1 MEQHLSA
8 DHSTIPATDLV
19 AHSEIGKTFLKM
31 GCLGFGGP
39 LAHVALMQQEV
50 VENRRWI
57 PPAVFAEG
65 LTLSQIL
72 PGPLSTK
79 LAIYLGYHLRG
90 LRGAAITGSAFI
102 LPAFLMLL
110 GLTALYFRYGTLP
123 AVAGVFRG
131 ITPVVL
137 AMILLSCYKLGQQS
151 ATSWIQ
157 RVILLACAIAVGA
170 FSISLPLIFAMS
182 AVVGVLLSETLRK
195 RWSGGN
201 SLMILLPLPLL
212 GQLGWFFLKV
222 GSLIFGGGLVIVP
235 FIEKEVVTRLG
246 WLTHREFLDGLALGQ
261 ITPGPVVI
269 TATFIGYKVAGLA
282 GAFVATAA
290 IFLPS
295 FFLIILAAVFLR
307 SRQKSPYL
315 QAALG
320 AVNPAA
326 VGAVL
331 GSFWSLAKVPF
342 GEWFGVAWFA
352 VSLIAM
358 QWLNISFLR
367 MLAVGSLIGVIAW
380 LIGAAT

>member
-1 MEQHLSA
+1 MKQDKSGA
-8 DHSTIPATDLV
+8 YASGA
-19 AHSEIGKTFLKM
+19 ASNAEIGKTFLKM

-39 LAHVALMQQEV
+39 LAHVALMQQEI
-50 VENRRWI
+50 VEKRRWVSS
-57 PPAVFAEG
+57 AAFAEG

-90 LRGAAITGSAFI
+90 LRGASITGAAFI
-102 LPAFLMLL
+102 LPAFLLLL

-123 AVAGVFRG
+123 AVAGVFLG

-137 AMILLSCYKLGQQS
+137 AMILLTCYKLGQQS
-151 ATSWIQ
+151 ATSWVQ
-157 RVILLACAIAVGA
+157 RGLLLACAIAVGA
-170 FSISLPLIFAMS
+170 FSINLPLIFMVS
-182 AVVGVLLSETLRK
+182 AIVGILSSETLRK
-195 RWSGGN
+195 RCSGGN
-201 SLMILLPLPLL
+201 SLMILLPLSLL

-222 GSLIFGGGLVIVP
+222 GTLIFGGGLVIVP

-307 SRQKSPYL
+307 NRKKSPYW

-352 VSLIAM
+352 ISLAAM
-358 QWLNISFLR
+358 QWLEISFLR
-367 MLAVGSLIGVIAW
+367 MLAVGGFIGVIAW
-380 LIGAAT
+380 LMGAAI